1 MPRAKEHVDALMLQF
16 EGLKAS
22 IADLEE
28 QIKRV
33 SNLSFNKQTNLT
45 RPTKLFSP
53 SYLAIAEANS

>member
-33 SNLSFNKQTNLT
+33 SNLSFNKQINRRVLINSSL
-45 RPTKLFSP
+45 LF
-53 SYLAIAEANS
+53 L